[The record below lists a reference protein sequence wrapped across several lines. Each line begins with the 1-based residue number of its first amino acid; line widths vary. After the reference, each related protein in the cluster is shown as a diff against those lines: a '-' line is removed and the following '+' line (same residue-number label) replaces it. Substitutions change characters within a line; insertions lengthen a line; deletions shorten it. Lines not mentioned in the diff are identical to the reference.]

1 MFFTC
6 ESPCCRF
13 SWLWRSWVAAASV
26 RERPREEPGLGSQ
39 PQRGEPPR
47 FEEKEQD
54 DEQAEED
61 VVELTDREPPGVGGA
76 RRDQRIE
83 DHEVGVLR
91 DEALPAH
98 HEQGAEHR
106 AEHRAD
112 AARSEEHTSELQSL
126 MRTSYAVFCLKNKR
140 KT

>member
-1 MFFTC
+1 MVFTC
-6 ESPCCRF
+6 ESSFGRF
-13 SWLWRSWVAAASV
+13 SWGWRAWVAAASV

-61 VVELTDREPPGVGGA
+61 VVELTEREPPGVGGA

-91 DEALPAH
+91 AEALPPHTDKETAQH
-98 HEQGAEHR
+98 TDTRPDKSES
-106 AEHRAD
+106 
-112 AARSEEHTSELQSL
+112 AAGG
-126 MRTSYAVFCLKNKR
+126 
-140 KT
+140 

>member
-91 DEALPAH
+91 D
-98 HEQGAEHR
+98 
-106 AEHRAD
+106 
-112 AARSEEHTSELQSL
+112 RSEEHTYELQSL
-126 MRTSYAVFCLKNKR
+126 VRISYAVFCLKKKN
-140 KT
+140 

>member
-76 RRDQRIE
+76 RRAQRIE
-83 DHEVGVLR
+83 DHEVGALR
-91 DEALPAH
+91 EEALTDH
-98 HEQGAEHR
+98 HEQGAEPRAAHR
-106 AEHRAD
+106 HEAD
-112 AARSEEHTSELQSL
+112 TDVPGHDREQKQADEDDEVEVPWEQEE
-126 MRTSYAVFCLKNKR
+126 
-140 KT
+140 